1 MLPALHFHPDLPRAR
16 NFARPKHRFSE
27 FATAKSKSGYLG
39 ARSERERGRES
50 EIDEESGEAGE
61 IKIEGP

>member
-1 MLPALHFHPDLPRAR
+1 MLPALHFRPDLPRAC
-16 NFARPKHRFSE
+16 NFARPRHRFSE
-27 FATAKSKSGYLG
+27 FSATAKSKSRYLR
-39 ARSERERGRES
+39 ARSEREDES